1 MSGDLIFDTAV
12 KIVLDHEG
20 GYVCDKDDPG
30 GETAYGISKRQ
41 YPGEDIKGMT
51 AQRARDIY
59 FCDYWLRYRIR
70 QLPGVILP
78 SKVLDMSVLLGGQV
92 AIRLLQAALAA
103 CGAPVDADGVIGPE
117 TVKACSALAGAD
129 LIGTYEDI
137 LAKHFQSLVAAD
149 PRKAKF
155 LSGWLTRAHS

>member
-1 MSGDLIFDTAV
+1 MTADLIFQTAV

-20 GYVCDKDDPG
+20 GYVDDPLDPG
-30 GETAYGISKRQ
+30 GATNFGISARA
-41 YPGEDIKGMT
+41 YPSEDIKEMT

-78 SKVLDMSVLLGGQV
+78 SKVLDMAVLLGGSV
-92 AIRLLQAALAA
+92 AIRLLQCALVA
-103 CGAPVDADGVIGPE
+103 CGAHVDPDGVIGPE
-117 TVKACSALAGAD
+117 TVKACSALTGAD
-129 LIGTYEDI
+129 LIGTYETI
-137 LAKHFQSLVAAD
+137 LEQHFQSLVAAD
-149 PRKAKF
+149 PKKAKF